1 MPALFSD
8 EVILVTDLRK
18 NLSACLEKARSGQPI
33 TIMQGNK
40 ADVALV
46 RRDTLAEAY
55 RQLEEIQTLRD
66 TLEGL
71 IETYDILNDPE
82 MMEKIR
88 RGMEDVAANRYVTI
102 EEAKAE
108 LRLS

>member
-18 NLSACLEKARSGQPI
+18 NLSACLEKARAGLPI

-82 MMEKIR
+82 MMDKIR
-88 RGMEDVAANRYVTI
+88 RSEEDIVADRYVTLK
-102 EEAKAE
+102 ELKAE
-108 LRLS
+108 LDIS

>member
-8 EVILVTDLRK
+8 EVILVTDLSK
-18 NLSACLEKARSGQPI
+18 NLSACLEKARAGQPI

-82 MMEKIR
+82 MMDKIR
-88 RGMEDVAANRYVTI
+88 RSEEDIVADRYVTLK
-102 EEAKAE
+102 ELKAE
-108 LRLS
+108 LDIS

>member
-18 NLSACLEKARSGQPI
+18 NLSACLEKARDGLPI

-71 IETYDILNDPE
+71 IETYEILNDPE
-82 MMEKIR
+82 MMDKIR
-88 RGMEDVAANRYVTI
+88 RGEEAIVADRYVTLK
-102 EEAKAE
+102 ELKAE
-108 LRLS
+108 LGIS

>member
-1 MPALFSD
+1 MPVLFSD

-18 NLSACLEKARSGQPI
+18 NLSACLEKARDGQPI

-82 MMEKIR
+82 MMDKIR
-88 RGMEDVAANRYVTI
+88 RSEEDIVADRYVTLK
-102 EEAKAE
+102 ELKAE
-108 LRLS
+108 LDIS

>member
-18 NLSACLEKARSGQPI
+18 NLSACLEKVRNGQPI

-82 MMEKIR
+82 MMDKIR
-88 RGMEDVAANRYVTI
+88 RSEEDIVADRYVTLK
-102 EEAKAE
+102 ELKAE
-108 LRLS
+108 LDIS

>member
-18 NLSACLEKARSGQPI
+18 NLSACLKKVRDGQPI

-82 MMEKIR
+82 MMDKIR
-88 RGMEDVAANRYVTI
+88 RSEEDIVADRYVTLK
-102 EEAKAE
+102 ELKAE
-108 LRLS
+108 LDIS